1 MSLQLNNVALAGNVT
16 RDPQCRNING
26 SEVADFGLA
35 INRKW
40 KTDSGELKEE
50 VTFVDVTVW
59 GRTAELVAQYGHK
72 GMALYVE
79 GRLKLDTWQDKDGN
93 NRQKLKVIGE
103 RVQFVQNKATG
114 AGQGATPAPASSGD
128 TNARRG
134 APPAS
139 AGNDEP
145 PF

>member
-1 MSLQLNNVALAGNVT
+1 MALQLNNVQLAGNVT
-16 RDPQCRNING
+16 RDPQCRNINNT
-26 SEVADFGLA
+26 EVADFGLA

-40 KTDSGELKEE
+40 KDSNGELKEE

-93 NRQKLKVIGE
+93 NHQKLKVIGE
-103 RVQFVQNKATG
+103 RIQFVQSKPKG
-114 AGQGATPAPASSGD
+114 DDQGTAPAPATGGS
-128 TNARRG
+128 T
-134 APPAS
+134 S
-139 AGNDEP
+139 AGRRAAPAPAGDDEP